1 VWTQIGPN
9 GVTLNKDNA
18 LGPVQAMA
26 RAVSRAAGNTQADGG
41 GGAAASAP
49 SAAADTAAAGA
60 GDGSRYD
67 AASNATGSGNIAT
80 PAGAGAPPSVAA
92 STAAG
97 PPLTPALQ
105 AGSGTPSQ
113 ADFAA
118 PGVTAASPS
127 LQRAAQTG
135 ALEAYE
141 PASVPATSARG
152 AAGAHAWVLAPLRP
166 ACLHT
171 RPPLMLSR
179 STRAGVAAAQPG
191 SALRAVTYTGSAYS
205 APSPAGSGVGK
216 RLLAHLPAAHERTRA
231 EPDAYCG
238 AEEAAAARAPRGG
251 RRMLQK

>member
-1 VWTQIGPN
+1 MWTQIGPN

-67 AASNATGSGNIAT
+67 AATNATGTGNPAT

-152 AAGAHAWVLAPLRP
+152 AAGAHAWVLTLLRP

-179 STRAGVAAAQPG
+179 GTRAGVAAAQPG
-191 SALRAVTYTGSAYS
+191 SALRAVTYTGSAYA
-205 APSPAGSGVGK
+205 APSPAGSGIGK
-216 RLLAHLPAAHERTRA
+216 CLLARLPAAHERTRA
-231 EPDAYCG
+231 EPDAYFG
-238 AEEAAAARAPRGG
+238 AGEAAAARAPRGG